1 MRAIRE
7 TRIDDTVPQF
17 PPKKSATSQAGI
29 TCYIKKQRSP
39 YNNLNKDRLKRKE
52 SSMNIAPIFV
62 DGWKFEVTDSKLS
75 ITSEQNNNLHM
86 QLSAKA
92 ALWLLNYLYEERNY
106 LQEAAQQETTEEVE
120 MKKTERRIQSVQD
133 DDGMS
138 DQHVNKL

>member
-1 MRAIRE
+1 
-7 TRIDDTVPQF
+7 
-17 PPKKSATSQAGI
+17 
-29 TCYIKKQRSP
+29 
-39 YNNLNKDRLKRKE
+39 
-52 SSMNIAPIFV
+52 MNVAPIIAN
-62 DGWKFEVTDSKLS
+62 GWKFEIADSKLS

-138 DQHVNKL
+138 DQQVNSL